1 LNRCHRSALSHREEP
16 FDLFFKPCGELVE
29 VFSLHPV
36 FSFDAFQAPGE
47 RLAMKKTQYSNTP
60 AAESP
65 SFPEDK
71 PALTWQRWIG
81 L

>member
-1 LNRCHRSALSHREEP
+1 LTSSLNHAASWSRYSR
-16 FDLFFKPCGELVE
+16 FT
-29 VFSLHPV
+29 PV

-65 SFPEDK
+65 SFPADK
-71 PALTWQRWIG
+71 PARTVLPWIG
-81 L
+81 RWRTG